1 VWTRKSDDCVGWC
14 FLEEKAGIRYLKA
27 SEGQATPPHLSYVVL
42 LEPIVLYYLS
52 EMGKIV
58 EWRKYLKAI

>member
-1 VWTRKSDDCVGWC
+1 VGWC